1 MALKKKDKKE
11 EVTETAVTAEDVL
24 ALAETETGETFNADT
39 ERLQRAVH
47 IVSKTFNLDGYE
59 VRGFTDSLNKM
70 KLVMENEDFK
80 VAVEMK
86 KTANFGLCPD
96 N

>member
-11 EVTETAVTAEDVL
+11 EVTETAITTEDVP
-24 ALAETETGETFNADT
+24 AETEETFNADT

>member
-11 EVTETAVTAEDVL
+11 EVTETAVTTEDVP
-24 ALAETETGETFNADT
+24 AETEETFNADT
-39 ERLQRAVH
+39 ERLQRAVQ

>member
-11 EVTETAVTAEDVL
+11 EVTETTITTEDVP
-24 ALAETETGETFNADT
+24 AETEETFNADT
-39 ERLQRAVH
+39 ERLQKAVH

>member
-11 EVTETAVTAEDVL
+11 EVTETAITTEDVP
-24 ALAETETGETFNADT
+24 AETEETFNADT
-39 ERLQRAVH
+39 ERLQRAVR

>member
-1 MALKKKDKKE
+1 MALKKKDKKD
-11 EVTETAVTAEDVL
+11 EVTETAITTEDVTAE
-24 ALAETETGETFNADT
+24 TEETFNADT
-39 ERLQRAVH
+39 ERLQKAVH

>member
-11 EVTETAVTAEDVL
+11 EVTETSITTEDVP
-24 ALAETETGETFNADT
+24 AETEGTFNADT
-39 ERLQRAVH
+39 ERLQKAVH

-86 KTANFGLCPD
+86 KTSNFGLCPD

>member
-11 EVTETAVTAEDVL
+11 EVTETAITTEDVP
-24 ALAETETGETFNADT
+24 AETEETFNADT
-39 ERLQRAVH
+39 ERLQKAVH

-59 VRGFTDSLNKM
+59 VRGFTDSLNKI

>member
-11 EVTETAVTAEDVL
+11 EVTETAITTEDVP
-24 ALAETETGETFNADT
+24 AETEETFNADT

-47 IVSKTFNLDGYE
+47 IVSNTFNLDGYE

>member
-11 EVTETAVTAEDVL
+11 EVTETAVTTED
-24 ALAETETGETFNADT
+24 APAETEETFNADT
-39 ERLQRAVH
+39 ERLQKAVH

>member
-1 MALKKKDKKE
+1 MALKKKDKKD
-11 EVTETAVTAEDVL
+11 EVTETSITTEDVP
-24 ALAETETGETFNADT
+24 AETEETFNADT

>member
-11 EVTETAVTAEDVL
+11 EVTETAVTTEDVP
-24 ALAETETGETFNADT
+24 AETEETFNADT
-39 ERLQRAVH
+39 ERLQKAVH

>member
-11 EVTETAVTAEDVL
+11 EVTETAVTTEDVP
-24 ALAETETGETFNADT
+24 AETEETFNADT
-39 ERLQRAVH
+39 ERLQMAVH
-47 IVSKTFNLDGYE
+47 IVSNTFNLDGYE

-86 KTANFGLCPD
+86 NTANFGLCPD